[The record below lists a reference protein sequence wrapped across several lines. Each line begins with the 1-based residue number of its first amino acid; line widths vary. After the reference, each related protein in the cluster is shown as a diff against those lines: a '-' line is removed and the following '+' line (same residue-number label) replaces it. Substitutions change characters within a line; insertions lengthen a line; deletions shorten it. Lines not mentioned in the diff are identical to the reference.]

1 MLNLDET
8 LTTISS
14 YNKTTRYLFRFFL
27 FTVITFVEYL
37 RGQVAE
43 VNLLQL
49 IPGFYLFYYLLRLFS
64 IWSDFFQIFILLL
77 MIKNHLGTKTKNK
90 LELTLL
96 LKFSYF
102 LFFIVY

>member
-14 YNKTTRYLFRFFL
+14 YNFQRDLFSKSFL
-27 FTVITFVEYL
+27 FSFTVITFVDIL

-49 IPGFYLFYYLLRLFS
+49 IPIYLILLFISFLYLVFFS
-64 IWSDFFQIFILLL
+64 NLLTYLPLL
-77 MIKNHLGTKTKNK
+77 MIVIGHSEQNK
-90 LELTLL
+90 
-96 LKFSYF
+96 KINWNSRY
-102 LFFIVY
+102 Y